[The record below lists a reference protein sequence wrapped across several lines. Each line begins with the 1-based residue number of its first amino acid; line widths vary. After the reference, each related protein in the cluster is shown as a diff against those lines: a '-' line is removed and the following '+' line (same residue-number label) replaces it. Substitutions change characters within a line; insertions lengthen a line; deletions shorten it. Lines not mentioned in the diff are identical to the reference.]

1 MTPHLLI
8 VGDVMLDQFVYGD
21 VTRISPEASTPVLL
35 ARRTTRMLGGAA
47 NVARGVTAL
56 GARCTLFGV
65 IGDDVDGAVIEEDLC
80 AARIKSRLIVDST
93 RQTTSKVRYV
103 SIQHSSHLLR
113 VDNETTAPITDAT
126 LDAMAQELLV
136 SELPDVNCVVL
147 SDYNKGVL
155 RPQVV
160 KAALNIAY
168 HQGVPSIIDPKQSD
182 WRIYSG
188 ATILKP
194 NLHELGLPFD
204 APNDVIEQKAREA
217 RETFMVK
224 NVLVTCGERGM
235 MLIGESVFHIPAHP
249 VKVRDVSGAGDTVL
263 AALAVALAEGAPIE
277 AAVHMA
283 NDAAAISVGKHGTA
297 VVTRAEL
304 MAKGK
309 TVPADD
315 WMLLDQRIAEW
326 RADGE
331 SIGFANGCFDLIHP
345 GHIKLLQEARSAC
358 DKLIVGLN
366 SDASVKALKG
376 DSRPLQTEVAR
387 AEVLSAMDAV
397 DLVVI
402 FSDPTPLHLIDRI
415 RPDVLVKGADYKEVG
430 AVGRNLA
437 KRTLYVD
444 LLPGHSTSRL
454 VLDMRGEDTIERT
467 GLGVP
472 LS

>member
-65 IGDDVDGAVIEEDLC
+65 IGDDADGEVIEGDLRV
-80 AARIKSRLIVDST
+80 AHITSRLIVDPA
-93 RQTTSKVRYV
+93 RQTTTKVRYV

-113 VDNETTAPITDAT
+113 VDNETTSPIPDAT
-126 LDAMAQELLV
+126 LDALAQDLLLD
-136 SELPDVNCVVL
+136 EIPDVKCVVL

-155 RPQVV
+155 RSQVV

-168 HQGVPSIIDPKQSD
+168 HQGVPSIIDPKQPD
-182 WRIYSG
+182 WRVYSS

-204 APNDVIEQKAREA
+204 APNDVIEQKAQEA
-217 RETFMVK
+217 RKTFMVK

-263 AALAVALAEGAPIE
+263 AALAVALAEGADIE

-283 NDAAAISVGKHGTA
+283 NDAAAISVGKNGTA

-309 TVPADD
+309 MAPADD
-315 WMLLDQRIAEW
+315 WTLLDQRIAEW
-326 RADGE
+326 RTDGL

-345 GHIKLLQEARSAC
+345 GHVKLLQEARAAC
-358 DKLIVGLN
+358 DKLVVGLN

-376 DSRPLQTEVAR
+376 DSRPLQTETAR

-402 FSDPTPLHLIDRI
+402 FPDPTPMRLIERVL
-415 RPDVLVKGADYKEVG
+415 PDVLVKGSDYKEVG
-430 AVGRNLA
+430 AIGNKLA
-437 KRTLYVD
+437 GRTLYVD

-454 VLDMRGEDTIERT
+454 VLDMQDNGKLKRK
-467 GLGVP
+467 L
-472 LS
+472 

>member
-35 ARRTTRMLGGAA
+35 TRRITRMLGGAGH
-47 NVARGVTAL
+47 VARGVAAL

-65 IGDDVDGAVIEEDLC
+65 VGDDEDGEAVENDLR
-80 AARIKSRLIVDST
+80 AANITSCLIVDAR

-113 VDNETTAPITDAT
+113 VDNETTTPITDAT
-126 LDAMAQELLV
+126 LDVIAQKLLV
-136 SELPDVNCVVL
+136 STLPDVKCVIL

-155 RPQVV
+155 RPPVIN
-160 KAALNIAY
+160 AAMNIAY
-168 HQGVPSIIDPKQSD
+168 HHGVPSIVDPKQPD
-182 WRIYSG
+182 WRIYSS

-194 NLHELGLPFD
+194 NLAELGLPFD
-204 APNDVIEQKAREA
+204 APNEVIEQKAQEA
-217 RETFMVK
+217 RKTFMLR

-235 MLIGESVFHIPAHP
+235 MLIGKTVTHIPAHP
-249 VKVRDVSGAGDTVL
+249 VKVRDVSGAGDTVV
-263 AALAVALAEGAPIE
+263 AALAVALAEGATIE

-283 NDAAAISVGKHGTA
+283 NDAAAISVGKNGTA

-304 MAKGK
+304 AAKGK
-309 TVPADD
+309 MVPADD
-315 WMLLDQRIAEW
+315 WTLLDQRLAEW
-326 RADGE
+326 RTDGQ
-331 SIGFANGCFDLIHP
+331 SIGFTNGCFDLIHP
-345 GHIKLLQEARSAC
+345 GHVKLLQEARAAC
-358 DKLIVGLN
+358 DKLVIGLN

-376 DSRPLQTEVAR
+376 AGRPVQHEEAR
-387 AEVLSAMDAV
+387 AAVLSAMDAV

-402 FSDPTPLHLIDRI
+402 FPDPTPIGLIKRVL
-415 RPDVLVKGADYKEVG
+415 PDVLIKGANYKG
-430 AVGRNLA
+430 AVGSGLA

-454 VLDMRGEDTIERT
+454 IGR
-467 GLGVP
+467 
-472 LS
+472 SA